1 MGKGACGRDP
11 CLPWKGVRLKRTI
24 AHNRPN
30 LARAAVDWYQIIF
43 ELIDMRSFSNL
54 WYWIML
60 AVMWS
65 SSSHWVLGV
74 PFDLISRA
82 RRQGG
87 EAQQDLEALVRIN
100 ITRLLYIARTSGIW
114 LIAFLCFILS
124 ALLVL
129 AVYYQIEFAQAVLFL
144 LVPMTILAAMSLRV
158 ATLIEAQALVGEALD
173 HRLMRHR
180 FSIQLL
186 GMVSI
191 FVTSMFGMYQNM
203 QIGALG

>member
-144 LVPMTILAAMSLRV
+144 LVPMLSL
-158 ATLIEAQALVGEALD
+158 I
-173 HRLMRHR
+173 H
-180 FSIQLL
+180 I
-186 GMVSI
+186 
-191 FVTSMFGMYQNM
+191 
-203 QIGALG
+203 

>member
-1 MGKGACGRDP
+1 M
-11 CLPWKGVRLKRTI
+11 
-24 AHNRPN
+24 
-30 LARAAVDWYQIIF
+30 DWYQIIF

-65 SSSHWVLGV
+65 SSSHWILGV

-87 EAQQDLEALVRIN
+87 EAQQDVEALVRIN
-100 ITRLLYIARTSGIW
+100 TTRLLYIARTSGIW

-124 ALLVL
+124 ALFVL

-144 LVPMTILAAMSLRV
+144 LVPMTILAAMSIRV
-158 ATLIEAQALVGEALD
+158 ASLIETDTANGEVLD
-173 HRLMRHR
+173 RRLMRLR
-180 FSIQLL
+180 TSIQLL
-186 GMVSI
+186 GIVSI

>member
-1 MGKGACGRDP
+1 
-11 CLPWKGVRLKRTI
+11 VE
-24 AHNRPN
+24 
-30 LARAAVDWYQIIF
+30 WYQIIF

-54 WYWIML
+54 WYWIIL

-87 EAQQDLEALVRIN
+87 EAQQDLELLVRIN
-100 ITRLLYIARTSGIW
+100 TTRLLYIARTSGTW
-114 LIAFLCFILS
+114 LIGMLCFILS
-124 ALLVL
+124 ALLIL
-129 AVYYQIEFAQAVLFL
+129 AVVYRIEFAQAVLFL
-144 LVPMTILAAMSLRV
+144 LAPMCILAAMSIRV
-158 ATLIEAQALVGEALD
+158 AGIIEAGENSGEVLD
-173 HRLMRHR
+173 LRLMRHR
-180 FSIQLL
+180 FGIQLL

-203 QIGALG
+203 HIGALG

>member
-1 MGKGACGRDP
+1 ME
-11 CLPWKGVRLKRTI
+11 
-24 AHNRPN
+24 
-30 LARAAVDWYQIIF
+30 WYQIIF

-87 EAQQDLEALVRIN
+87 EAQADLEALVRIN
-100 ITRLLYIARTSGIW
+100 TARLLFIARTSGTW
-114 LIAFLCFILS
+114 LVAFLCFILS
-124 ALLVL
+124 MLLML
-129 AVYYQIEFAQAVLFL
+129 GFYYQIEFAQAVLFL
-144 LVPMTILAAMSLRV
+144 LVPMTVLAAMSIRV
-158 ATLIEAQALVGEALD
+158 AGIIESGGYVGELLD
-173 HRLMRHR
+173 RRLMRHR

-191 FVTSMFGMYQNM
+191 FVTAMFGMYQNM